1 MQSHHCPKHKRKRDN
16 PDSKMNMASPTARS
30 VLPECLTTM
39 IIVKVCLLI
48 WHFQYNIMNCTSVK
62 VVAGFLIG
70 KVFAKYL
77 MLVVQIIGYVM
88 TPAKMSRNVSRGMVY
103 SMAWSIMIFSMFTC
117 VHAPNPNQVRDYDVL
132 PGMRRWNGIPFNE
145 FSSTWWIALC
155 TALGSIAQD
164 GWTLLQT
171 ATGGDAG
178 APGVGGAAQVQQQSA
193 NRNVRLFNAI
203 LNYIEPSCSLYRYIV
218 MNFNLN
224 GRGLFAYIEVY
235 GNLPYSSNEIQ
246 RLESEW
252 EAATIAKVNIQFTT
266 EAVFLWEEW
275 VKNMQRKLGK
285 TNAQARTK
293 YLRGFPSSFDV
304 VIVPESMSA
313 GNGNYVFPANF
324 PAHHP
329 NNGNADPAA
338 GEADIHAMALAF
350 SPTWN
355 DMIQR
360 GLIQPVPR
368 GMTAH
373 SAEASGVCSD
383 CSDSDDDESAK
394 QIRRMTAAQLARIIC
409 MCCGGIGH
417 FARSGKNKCL
427 TLLNGVNVPKE
438 DLLKVKYPNGL
449 EPPQMSNDRKT
460 SQRETPQRD
469 EAKQVKKEYKR
480 RPASKAKVVTE
491 EPVQDAVQEEE
502 SSSDSDSGD
511 PQVKWAVAFD
521 SIIVS

>member
-1 MQSHHCPKHKRKRDN
+1 
-16 PDSKMNMASPTARS
+16 
-30 VLPECLTTM
+30 
-39 IIVKVCLLI
+39 
-48 WHFQYNIMNCTSVK
+48 
-62 VVAGFLIG
+62 
-70 KVFAKYL
+70 
-77 MLVVQIIGYVM
+77 
-88 TPAKMSRNVSRGMVY
+88 
-103 SMAWSIMIFSMFTC
+103 
-117 VHAPNPNQVRDYDVL
+117 
-132 PGMRRWNGIPFNE
+132 
-145 FSSTWWIALC
+145 
-155 TALGSIAQD
+155 
-164 GWTLLQT
+164 
-171 ATGGDAG
+171 
-178 APGVGGAAQVQQQSA
+178 
-193 NRNVRLFNAI
+193 
-203 LNYIEPSCSLYRYIV
+203 
-218 MNFNLN
+218 
-224 GRGLFAYIEVY
+224 
-235 GNLPYSSNEIQ
+235 
-246 RLESEW
+246 
-252 EAATIAKVNIQFTT
+252 
-266 EAVFLWEEW
+266 
-275 VKNMQRKLGK
+275 
-285 TNAQARTK
+285 
-293 YLRGFPSSFDV
+293 
-304 VIVPESMSA
+304 VPESMAA
-313 GNGNYVFPANF
+313 GNGNYVFPAVF

-329 NNGNADPAA
+329 NAGNADPAA

-350 SPTWN
+350 LPTWN